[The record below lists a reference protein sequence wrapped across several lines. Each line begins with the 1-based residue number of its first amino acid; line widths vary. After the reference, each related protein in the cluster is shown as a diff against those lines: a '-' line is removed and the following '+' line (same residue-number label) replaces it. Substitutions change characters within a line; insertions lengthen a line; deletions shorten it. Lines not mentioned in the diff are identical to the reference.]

1 MPPAVCIFMD
11 EKASKTVRVRVVTRS
26 ARRGVEELPDGSLR
40 VKLNSP
46 PAEGRANRELIEAV
60 AGHFGVSRSS
70 VKLIGGLKSR
80 DKLLEIYR

>member
-40 VKLNSP
+40 VRLNSP

-70 VKLIGGLKSR
+70 VKLVGGLKSR